1 MEKQM
6 SRKNRKSRGLHTAS
20 EPCQEPVAAYKARV
34 TKAKR
39 QLKAILELY
48 REDGIDYDIQDEL
61 VGRAYLRVVNTKR
74 ELEYRRRSR

>member
-1 MEKQM
+1 M
-6 SRKNRKSRGLHTAS
+6 SRKNIKPRGLSTDS
-20 EPCQEPVAAYKARV
+20 EPCQEPVASYKARV
-34 TKAKR
+34 TKAKK

-48 REDGIDYDIQDEL
+48 RDDGIEYDIQDEL